1 MTYGLFDL
9 GNSLE
14 SQSKAGLRSAAEQ
27 EHQRDRTN
35 KALKQQKKAQDTNTV
50 TTAAGM
56 GIDKAYRNHLDNQAA
71 KSASLEANPV
81 TTTQV
86 GGEAVQVQTLEGA
99 TGSYAQSP
107 VATSVGT
114 EGVVTD
120 AIAAS
125 PVDTSVLNAT
135 ANTATTTG
143 TTAATTTGTTAATTT
158 GTTAATTGTAAA
170 TTGAATTGA
179 ATTAATTGAAT
190 TAATTGAAV
199 TTGAAGTA
207 GAASTAASAS
217 VLGPVGWAVAAG
229 ILATQ
234 VL

>member
-1 MTYGLFDL
+1 MGYGLFDL
-9 GNSLE
+9 ANSLE
-14 SQSKAGLRSAAEQ
+14 SQSKAGLKSAADQ
-27 EHQRDRTN
+27 EHQRQRTN
-35 KALKQQKKAQDTNTV
+35 RAIKQQEKANDVNTV

-56 GIDKAYRNHLDNQAA
+56 GIDKAYRTHLDNEVA

-107 VATSVGT
+107 VATSIGT

-143 TTAATTTGTTAATTT
+143 TTAATTTGTTAVTS
-158 GTTAATTGTAAA
+158 GTAAA

-179 ATTAATTGAAT
+179 ATTAATTGAGVAGAGAAGTAAT
-190 TAATTGAAV
+190 TAATTA
-199 TTGAAGTA
+199 AAGSA
-207 GAASTAASAS
+207 GAASTAATAS

-234 VL
+234 IL